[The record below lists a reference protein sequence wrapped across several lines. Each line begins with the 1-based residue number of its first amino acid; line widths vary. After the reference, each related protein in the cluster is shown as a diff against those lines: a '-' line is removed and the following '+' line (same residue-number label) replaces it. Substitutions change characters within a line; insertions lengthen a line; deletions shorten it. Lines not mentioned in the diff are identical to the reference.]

1 MDSVT
6 SSSPLWHK
14 IKRYFGLYDRTIFV
28 CTIVAGI
35 VLLAHIVL
43 MAVFLVPRLGRLDF
57 LRLHYTASLGIDWVG
72 EWWNITVYPV
82 VGFAMFVANGYFT
95 GRLALQH
102 RLLGLV
108 MAVMTLLLECA
119 VGIAGVLAIGLNT

>member
-6 SSSPLWHK
+6 SSSPLWHRV
-14 IKRYFGLYDRTIFV
+14 KRYFGLYDRTIFF
-28 CTIVAGI
+28 CTIIAGV
-35 VLLAHIVL
+35 VLLAHIGA
-43 MAVFLVPRLGRLDF
+43 MAAFLVPRLGRLDF

-72 EWWNITVYPV
+72 EWWNIVVYPA
-82 VGFAMFVANGYFT
+82 VGLVIFFLNGYVT

-108 MAVMTLLLECA
+108 MVVMTLALECA
-119 VGIAGVLAIGLNT
+119 VGAAGLLAIALNT